1 MLETL
6 RTKIANANADALLV
20 TQPANVRY
28 LSGFTSPEDARILI
42 TPEKV
47 LFITDGRYTVQAQ
60 QEVKLETLIIPT
72 STTPVID
79 YLANLVNPYK
89 LAVEANHM
97 TLDMAT
103 AFKEKSGRDVI
114 PTNNL
119 VTDFRLVK
127 TPQELEYLREA
138 ALLTD
143 KAFTYI
149 LNVLDAGMTEIEVA
163 LELERFLRKQGSE
176 GVAFDI
182 IVASGERSAM
192 PHGRASQ
199 KTIQMGE
206 LVTLDFGAVQHGY
219 HSDMTRTVGM
229 GDVPDDQ
236 QAMYAA
242 VLEAQELALAAIAPK
257 KSGKVIDQ
265 IARDSLKKHSVEQ
278 HSLDQYFVHSL
289 GHGVGLQIH
298 ENPALSQR
306 REDFLEVGNTV
317 TVEPG
322 VYVPG
327 KAGIRIEDL
336 VVVTATG
343 CERLSHSPK
352 TYLSIS

>member
-1 MLETL
+1 MDLSNL
-6 RTKIANANADALLV
+6 RQKIAEAKADALLV
-20 TQPANVRY
+20 TQSANIRY
-28 LSGFTSPEDARILI
+28 LSQFSAPKDARVLV
-42 TPEKV
+42 TMDKV

-60 QEVKLETLIIPT
+60 QEVKLETHITQT
-72 STTPVID
+72 SSPVMEQI
-79 YLANLVNPYK
+79 AELVKPYR
-89 LAVEANHM
+89 LAVEADDM
-97 TLDMAT
+97 TL
-103 AFKEKSGRDVI
+103 AFANFLKEKTGREVI
-114 PTNNL
+114 PTANFIK
-119 VTDFRLVK
+119 DMRLIK
-127 TPQELEYLREA
+127 TPQELDFMRDAA
-138 ALLTD
+138 ALAD

-149 LNVLDAGMTEIEVA
+149 LNVLDSGMTEIEVA

-192 PHGRASQ
+192 PHGLASQ

-206 LVTLDFGAVQHGY
+206 LVTLDFGAVLHGY

-236 QAMYAA
+236 QALYAA
-242 VLEAQELALAAIAPK
+242 TLETQELALAAIAPK

-265 IARDSLKKHSVEQ
+265 LARDNFKKHGLE
-278 HSLDQYFVHSL
+278 DYFVHSL
-289 GHGVGLQIH
+289 GHGVGLEIH
-298 ENPALSQR
+298 EGPTLSQR
-306 REDFLEVGNTV
+306 KEDILEAGMIV

-327 KAGIRIEDL
+327 KAGVRIEDL
-336 VVVTATG
+336 VVITANG

-352 TYLSIS
+352 TYLAIS

>member
-6 RTKIANANADALLV
+6 RKSIAAANADALLV
-20 TQPANVRY
+20 THPANVRY
-28 LSGFTSPEDARILI
+28 LSGFTSPEDARVLV
-42 TPEKV
+42 TPDKV

-60 QEVKLETLIIPT
+60 QEVTLETQIIPT
-72 STTPVID
+72 STITVLE
-79 YLANLVNPYK
+79 YLANLVKPYK

-97 TLDMAT
+97 TL
-103 AFKEKSGRDVI
+103 AFAGAIKEKSGREVI
-114 PTNNL
+114 PTTNL
-119 VTDFRLVK
+119 VTDLRLIK
-127 TPQELEYLREA
+127 TPRELDFMRESA
-138 ALLTD
+138 ALTD

-192 PHGRASQ
+192 PHGLASQ
-199 KTIQMGE
+199 KVIGMGE
-206 LVTLDFGAVQHGY
+206 LVTLDFGAVLHGY

-236 QAMYAA
+236 QALYTA
-242 VLEAQELALAAIAPK
+242 VLETQELALANIAPK
-257 KSGKVIDQ
+257 KNGKAIDQ
-265 IARDSLKKHSVEQ
+265 LARDNFKKHK
-278 HSLDQYFVHSL
+278 LDEYFVHSL
-289 GHGVGLQIH
+289 GHGVGLEIH
-298 ENPALSQR
+298 EGPTLSQR
-306 REDFLEVGNTV
+306 KEDILEPGMTV

-327 KAGIRIEDL
+327 KAGVRIEDL
-336 VVVTATG
+336 VVVTAQG

>member
-1 MLETL
+1 MINQL
-6 RTKIANANADALLV
+6 REKIAKANADALLV

-28 LSGFTSPEDARILI
+28 LSGFTSPEDARILV

-72 STTPVID
+72 STITVID
-79 YLANLVNPYK
+79 YLANLVKPYK

-97 TLDMAT
+97 TLDVA
-103 AFKEKSGRDVI
+103 AAIKEKSGRDVM
-114 PTNNL
+114 PTYNF
-119 VTDFRLVK
+119 VTDLRLIK
-127 TPQELEYLREA
+127 TPQEIEYMREA
-138 ALLTD
+138 AALAD

-176 GVAFDI
+176 GVAFEI
-182 IVASGERSAM
+182 IMASGERSAM
-192 PHGRASQ
+192 PHGHASQ
-199 KTIQMGE
+199 KVIQMGE
-206 LVTLDFGAVQHGY
+206 LVTLDFGAVSHGY
-219 HSDMTRTVGM
+219 RSDMTRTVGM

-236 QAMYAA
+236 QALYAA
-242 VLEAQELALAAIAPK
+242 VLETQELALANIAPK

-265 IARDSLKKHSVEQ
+265 LARDNLKKHK
-278 HSLDQYFVHSL
+278 LDEYFVHGL

-298 ENPALSQR
+298 EGPNLTQR
-306 REDFLEVGNTV
+306 KEDFLEVGNTV

-322 VYVPG
+322 VYIPG
-327 KAGIRIEDL
+327 KAGVRIEDL

>member
-6 RTKIANANADALLV
+6 RDSIAKTNADALLV

-28 LSGFTSPEDARILI
+28 LSGFTSPHDARVLV
-42 TPEKV
+42 TPDKV

-60 QEVKLETLIIPT
+60 QEVTLETQIIPT
-72 STTPVID
+72 STTTVID
-79 YLANLVNPYK
+79 YLAELVKPYK
-89 LAVEANHM
+89 LAVEASHM
-97 TLDMAT
+97 TLDVAK
-103 AFKEKSGRDVI
+103 AIKEKAGREVI
-114 PTNNL
+114 PTTNL
-119 VTDFRLVK
+119 VTDLRLIK
-127 TPQELEYLREA
+127 TQRELDHMREA
-138 ALLTD
+138 AALAD

-192 PHGRASQ
+192 PHGLASQ
-199 KTIQMGE
+199 KTIHMGE
-206 LVTLDFGAVQHGY
+206 LVTLDFGAVVHGY

-236 QAMYAA
+236 QALYAA
-242 VLEAQELALAAIAPK
+242 TLETQELALAAIGPK
-257 KSGKVIDQ
+257 KSGKAIDQ
-265 IARDSLKKHSVEQ
+265 LARDNFKKHK
-278 HSLDQYFVHSL
+278 LDEYFVHSL
-289 GHGVGLQIH
+289 GHGVGLEIH
-298 ENPALSQR
+298 EGPSLSQR
-306 REDFLEVGNTV
+306 KDDTLEAGMMV

-327 KAGIRIEDL
+327 KAGVRIEDL
-336 VVVTATG
+336 VVVTANG

>member
-1 MLETL
+1 MIEQL
-6 RTKIANANADALLV
+6 RQKIAKANADALLV

-47 LFITDGRYTVQAQ
+47 LFITDGRYIVQAQ

-72 STTPVID
+72 STTPVMD
-79 YLANLVNPYK
+79 FLANLVRPYK

-97 TLDMAT
+97 TLEVAT
-103 AFKEKSGRDVI
+103 ALKEKSGRDVI

-127 TPQELEYLREA
+127 TPQEIDYLREA
-138 ALLTD
+138 ASLTD

-182 IVASGERSAM
+182 VVASGERSAM
-192 PHGRASQ
+192 PHGVASQ
-199 KTIQMGE
+199 KMIHMGE
-206 LVTLDFGAVQHGY
+206 LVTLDFGAVLHGY

-242 VLEAQELALAAIAPK
+242 VLEAQELALATIAPK

-265 IARDSLKKHSVEQ
+265 IARDSLKKHK
-278 HSLDQYFVHSL
+278 LDEYFVHSL

-327 KAGIRIEDL
+327 KAGVRIEDL

>member
-1 MLETL
+1 MIDQL
-6 RTKIANANADALLV
+6 RQKIAKVNADALLV

-28 LSGFTSPEDARILI
+28 LSGFTSPEDAIILV
-42 TPEKV
+42 TAEKV

-79 YLANLVNPYK
+79 FLTNLVKPYK

-97 TLDMAT
+97 TLDMAA
-103 AFKEKSGRDVI
+103 AFKDKTGREVI
-114 PTNNL
+114 STNNF
-119 VTDFRLVK
+119 VTDLRLIK
-127 TPQELEYLREA
+127 TPQEIEYMREA
-138 ALLTD
+138 AALAD

-176 GVAFDI
+176 GIAFNI

-192 PHGRASQ
+192 PHGLASQ
-199 KTIQMGE
+199 KVIHMGE
-206 LVTLDFGAVQHGY
+206 LVTLDFGAVVNGY

-229 GDVPDDQ
+229 GNVPDDQ
-236 QAMYAA
+236 QALYAA
-242 VLEAQELALAAIAPK
+242 VLETQELALANIAPK
-257 KSGKVIDQ
+257 KSGKAIDQ
-265 IARDSLKKHSVEQ
+265 IARDNFKKHGLEG
-278 HSLDQYFVHSL
+278 YFVHSL

-298 ENPALSQR
+298 EGPALSQR
-306 REDFLEVGNTV
+306 KEDFLEPGMMV

-322 VYVPG
+322 VYIPG
-327 KAGIRIEDL
+327 KAGVRIEDL

>member
-6 RTKIANANADALLV
+6 RQKISNANADALLV

-28 LSGFTSPEDARILI
+28 LSGFTSPEDARVLV

-72 STTPVID
+72 STTPVMD
-79 YLANLVNPYK
+79 YLASLVKPYK

-97 TLDMAT
+97 TLDVAT
-103 AFKEKSGRDVI
+103 AFKEKTGRDVI
-114 PTNNL
+114 PTQNL
-119 VTDFRLVK
+119 VTDLRLVK
-127 TPQELEYLREA
+127 TSQEIEYMREA
-138 ALLTD
+138 AVLAD

-149 LNVLDAGMTEIEVA
+149 LNVLDVGMTEIEVA

-176 GVAFDI
+176 GVAFEI

-199 KTIQMGE
+199 KTIHMGE
-206 LVTLDFGAVQHGY
+206 LVTMDFGAVVNGY

-242 VLEAQELALAAIAPK
+242 VLEAQELALASIAPK

-265 IARDSLKKHSVEQ
+265 IARDNLKKHS
-278 HSLDQYFVHSL
+278 LDEYFVHSL

-298 ENPALSQR
+298 EGPNLTQR

-327 KAGIRIEDL
+327 KAGVRIEDL
-336 VVVTATG
+336 VVVTSAG

>member
-1 MLETL
+1 MIEQL
-6 RTKIANANADALLV
+6 RQKIAKSNTDALLV

-28 LSGFTSPEDARILI
+28 LSGFTSPEDARILV

-60 QEVKLETLIIPT
+60 QEVKNPEVTLETLIIPT

-79 YLANLVNPYK
+79 YLANLVKPYK
-89 LAVEANHM
+89 LAVEADHM
-97 TLDMAT
+97 TLNVAT
-103 AFKEKSGRDVI
+103 ALKEKAGRDVI
-114 PTNNL
+114 PTHHL
-119 VTDFRLVK
+119 VTDLRLVK
-127 TPQELEYLREA
+127 TPKEIDAMREA
-138 ALLTD
+138 AALAD

-149 LNVLDAGMTEIEVA
+149 LNVMDAGMTEIEVA

-176 GVAFDI
+176 GIAFDI

-192 PHGRASQ
+192 PHGLASQ
-199 KTIQMGE
+199 KVIHMGE
-206 LVTLDFGAVQHGY
+206 LVTLDFGAVVDGY
-219 HSDMTRTVGM
+219 LSDMTRTIGM
-229 GDVPDDQ
+229 GDVPSDQ

-242 VLEAQELALAAIAPK
+242 VLETQELALANIAPK

-265 IARDSLKKHSVEQ
+265 IARDNLKKYK
-278 HSLDQYFVHSL
+278 LDEYFVHSL

-298 ENPALSQR
+298 EGPNLTQR
-306 REDFLEVGNTV
+306 KEDFLEAGNTV

-327 KAGIRIEDL
+327 KAGVRIEDL
-336 VVVTATG
+336 VVVTTTG